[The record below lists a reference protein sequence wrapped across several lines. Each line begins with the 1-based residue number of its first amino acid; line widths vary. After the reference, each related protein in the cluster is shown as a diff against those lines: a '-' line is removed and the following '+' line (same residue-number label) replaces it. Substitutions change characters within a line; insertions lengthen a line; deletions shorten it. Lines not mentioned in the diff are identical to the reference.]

1 MAGNEKIGIVG
12 VGRMGQ
18 AMTRHLIRHGYA
30 VLAQDIEPKA
40 MAAALGLGA
49 ETVKTPAEVGRA
61 CRFVIVAVGYDDEA
75 EAVMLGQGGLLETM
89 GAGAVIAVSSTCTP
103 EHVKMLAEKARQK
116 GVEVLDAPICRG
128 QMAADTGTMLT
139 LCGGK
144 PEVFERGKPIYSAFS
159 KDIVLLG
166 DIGAGQFGKAM
177 NNFLLW
183 VNGVALIEAGRLS
196 EANGMDLVKL
206 REALLISSGAS
217 DALKN
222 WENVSFLWALK
233 DMQIVAKMADKAGLS
248 MPIAGAIKE
257 LVKDG
262 RRIKQSNPPDWTG
275 VRSGGPKAGRSAP

>member
-1 MAGNEKIGIVG
+1 MANQENIGIVG

-18 AMTRHLIRHGYA
+18 AMARNLIKHGYA

-40 MAAALGLGA
+40 LEAARTLGA
-49 ETVKTPAEVGRA
+49 EIAKTPAEVGRA
-61 CRFVIVAVGYDDEA
+61 CKFVIVAVGYDDEA

-89 GAGAVIAVSSTCTP
+89 GAGSVIAVSSTCTP
-103 EHVKMLAEKARQK
+103 EHIKMLAEKARAK

-128 QMAADTGTMLT
+128 QRAADTGTLLT
-139 LCGGK
+139 LCGAK
-144 PEVFERGKPIYSAFS
+144 PEVFERSKPIYGAFS

-166 DIGAGQFGKAM
+166 DIGAGQVGKAM

-183 VNGVALIEAGRLS
+183 VNGIALIEAGRLS

-206 REALLISSGAS
+206 REALLMSSGAS
-217 DALKN
+217 AALQN
-222 WENVSFLWALK
+222 WETMTFLWALK
-233 DMQIVAKMADKAGLS
+233 DMQIVAKMADKAGLA
-248 MPIAGAIKE
+248 MPLAGAIRE

-275 VRSGGPKAGRSAP
+275 RRRA

>member
-1 MAGNEKIGIVG
+1 MAGKEKVGIVG

-18 AMTRHLIRHGYA
+18 AMARHLIKHGYT
-30 VLAQDIEPKA
+30 VTAQDIEPKA
-40 MAAALGLGA
+40 LEAARAAGA
-49 ETVKTPAEVGRA
+49 ETAKTPAEVGKA
-61 CRFVIVAVGYDDEA
+61 CKFVIVAVGYDDEA
-75 EAVMLGQGGLLETM
+75 AAVMLEPGGLLETM
-89 GAGAVIAVSSTCTP
+89 GAGSVIAVSSTCTP
-103 EHVKMLAEKARQK
+103 DHVKMLAERARAK
-116 GVEVLDAPICRG
+116 GVELLDAPICRG
-128 QMAADTGTMLT
+128 QRAADDGTMLT

-166 DIGAGQFGKAM
+166 DVGAGQFGKAM

-183 VNGVALIEAGRLS
+183 VNGIALIEAGRLS

-206 REALLISSGAS
+206 REALLMSSGAS

-275 VRSGGPKAGRSAP
+275 RKAK